1 VILVDTSV
9 WIDHLRQG
17 DAELQTLLNAGLV
30 LAHPFVTG
38 ELALASLH
46 QRDVVLDA
54 CKVCPKR
61 LLPPTRKFCALL
73 VSRLSSE
80 SELAISTPIYW
91 PPSDFQPARC
101 YGRWTSVY

>member
-30 LAHPFVTG
+30 LA
-38 ELALASLH
+38 SLH
-46 QRDVVLDA
+46 QREVVLDA